1 MRPSKRF
8 LLILVSAIVF
18 AAVLAVG
25 RIFLTKESIE
35 LLVTVWWSVYVFIF
49 AIALIDLF
57 FWRYEL
63 REIYAERSTPGS
75 LALGVDN
82 EINLLIRNE
91 CSNSIHILVTDEYP
105 DEVQATNIP
114 RPLTIASQNFANVK
128 YNIQPLK
135 RGDANFGFI
144 CLSVLSHLKL
154 WQFYIKRGQKETVK
168 IYPNFRSISHFR
180 TLGLH
185 NHIGQMGIHLKPRR
199 GQGLDFHQLREFREG
214 DSINQIDWN
223 ATSRMRKPISREY
236 QDERDQD
243 IIFLLDCGRRM
254 HTKYGVL
261 SHFDHILNAFLLTS
275 HVALKQGDAVG
286 MMTFAGSDRWIS
298 PLKGQHSINTLL
310 NHVYDLHSSTDT
322 SDFSQAVQ
330 KLITRHRKRA
340 LVIIITN
347 LHDEDSDD
355 LKQAIDLISKQHLII
370 IANLREKF
378 LDENILRPVDNF
390 DSALNF
396 AGTSEYVNKRH
407 RLLEQLR
414 NQGVFIADTLPHL
427 LHVDLI
433 NEYLSLKRRGKI

>member
-8 LLILVSAIVF
+8 LLIL
-18 AAVLAVG
+18 AVG
-25 RIFLTKESIE
+25 ILLSVVLSIAKIFLAKEQIE
-35 LLVTVWWSVYVFIF
+35 LMLTAWWSIYVLVVTISLF
-49 AIALIDLF
+49 DLF
-57 FWRYEL
+57 YWKFER
-63 REIYAERSTPGS
+63 REISAERSAPKS
-75 LALGVDN
+75 LAIGVDN
-82 EINLLIRNE
+82 EIVLTVRNE
-91 CSNSIHILVTDEYP
+91 LSRSVSIFVTDEYP
-105 DEVQATNIP
+105 NEVKATNIP
-114 RPLTIASQNFANVK
+114 RPVIIGSKQFAKIK

-144 CLSVLSHLKL
+144 CLSVLSHLKF
-154 WQFYIKRGQKETVK
+154 WQYKIKRGQQDSVK
-168 IYPNFRSISHFR
+168 IYPNFRSISHFK

-185 NHIGQMGIHLKPRR
+185 HSIGQMGIHLKPRR

-223 ATSRMRKPISREY
+223 ATAKMRKPISREY

-243 IIFLLDCGRRM
+243 IIFLIDCGRRM
-254 HTKYGVL
+254 HAKDGL
-261 SHFDHILNAFLLTS
+261 LNHFDHILNAFLLTS

-330 KLITRHRKRA
+330 KLVSKHRKRS
-340 LVIIITN
+340 LVIILTN

-355 LKQAIDLISKQHLII
+355 LKQAINVISKQHLII
-370 IANLREKF
+370 IANIRENF
-378 LDENILRPVDNF
+378 LDENISHQVKNF
-390 DSALNF
+390 NSALNY
-396 AGTSEYVNKRH
+396 AGTTEYINKRY
-407 RLLEQLR
+407 RLLETLR
-414 NQGVFIADTLPHL
+414 KQGIFIADTLPHL

>member
-1 MRPSKRF
+1 MKPSKRF
-8 LLILVSAIVF
+8 LLILAVGVLF
-18 AAVLAVG
+18 AAIFSIAK
-25 RIFLTKESIE
+25 IFLTKENIE
-35 LLVTVWWSVYVFIF
+35 IVITIWWSSYLFIF
-49 AIALIDLF
+49 LVAFADLF

-63 REIYAERSTPGS
+63 KKIFAERSAPGS
-75 LALGVDN
+75 LSLGVDN
-82 EINLLIRNE
+82 EIILTIRNE
-91 CSNSIHILVTDEYP
+91 LSSTIHILVTDQYP

-114 RPLTIASQNFANVK
+114 RPLSIAPQNFAEVK

-135 RGDANFGFI
+135 RGDARFGFI
-144 CLSVLSHLKL
+144 CLSVLSHMKL
-154 WQFYIKRGQKETVK
+154 WQFQIKRGEQETVK

-286 MMTFAGSDRWIS
+286 MMTFAGPDRWIS

-322 SDFSQAVQ
+322 SDFSEAVQ
-330 KLITRHRKRA
+330 KLISRHRKRS
-340 LVIIITN
+340 LIIIITN
-347 LHDEDSDD
+347 LHDEDTDD
-355 LKQAIDLISKQHLII
+355 LKQAIDVISKQHLII
-370 IANLREKF
+370 IANLREQF
-378 LDENILRPVDNF
+378 LDKNISQPVMNF
-390 DSALNF
+390 SSALNY
-396 AGTSEYVNKRH
+396 AGTNEYVNRRH
-407 RLLEQLR
+407 RLLKRLR
-414 NQGVFIADTLPHL
+414 AQGVFIADTLPHL
-427 LHVDLI
+427 LHIDLI
-433 NEYLSLKRRGKI
+433 NEYLSLKRLGKI

>member
-1 MRPSKRF
+1 MKPSKRF
-8 LLILVSAIVF
+8 LLVLAIAILVTAILSV
-18 AAVLAVG
+18 AK
-25 RIFLTKESIE
+25 IFLAKENIE
-35 LLVTVWWSVYVFIF
+35 LLLNIWWSSYLLIFIF
-49 AIALIDLF
+49 AFIDLF

-63 REIYAERSTPGS
+63 KEIFAERSTPGS

-82 EINLLIRNE
+82 EISLIIRNE
-91 CSNSIHILVTDEYP
+91 LSHPVHVLVTDQYP
-105 DEVQATNIP
+105 NEVQATNIP
-114 RPLTIASQNFANVK
+114 RPLILDSQNFANVK

-144 CLSVLSHLKL
+144 CLSVLSRMKL
-154 WQFYIKRGQKETVK
+154 WQFQIKRGQQETVK
-168 IYPNFRSISHFR
+168 IYPNFRSISHFK

-223 ATSRMRKPISREY
+223 ATARMRKPISREY

-254 HTKYGVL
+254 HTKDGVL

-286 MMTFAGSDRWIS
+286 LMTFAGAERWVS

-310 NHVYDLHSSTDT
+310 NYVYDLHSGTDT

-330 KLITRHRKRA
+330 KLVNRHRKRS

-347 LHDEDSDD
+347 LHDEDTDD
-355 LKQAIDLISKQHLII
+355 LKQAIDVISRQHLII
-370 IANLREKF
+370 IANIREQF
-378 LDENILRPVDNF
+378 LDKNILQPVENF

-396 AGTSEYVNKRH
+396 SGTNEYITKRH
-407 RLLEQLR
+407 RLLERLR
-414 NQGVFIADTLPHL
+414 NQGIFIADTLPHL
-427 LHVDLI
+427 LHIDLI